1 MALLMFRYRINK
13 MILTKIWNVS
23 FILYISNILFPGG
36 KMVNGDHAK
45 MFFEN
50 EGR

>member
-1 MALLMFRYRINK
+1 MALWMFRYRINK

-36 KMVNGDHAK
+36 KMVYGDHAK